1 MKKVLIA
8 CTCLVLCAILCMPIF
23 AQTIS
28 PRWEGANDAY
38 CLITFSGTT
47 GIVSSSITGGNNVT
61 SIQGTLKLYWGIIKL
76 KEWTIN
82 ESDNT
87 WHVIETFDAVSGR
100 NYKLKLSAKVYT
112 SDAVDDISDEYSAEC
127 P

>member
-1 MKKVLIA
+1 M
-8 CTCLVLCAILCMPIF
+8 
-23 AQTIS
+23 
-28 PRWEGANDAY
+28 
-38 CLITFSGTT
+38 
-47 GIVSSSITGGNNVT
+47 
-61 SIQGTLKLYWGIIKL
+61 QGTLKLYWGILKI

-87 WHVIETFDAVSGR
+87 WNVLETFDAVSGR

>member
-1 MKKVLIA
+1 M
-8 CTCLVLCAILCMPIF
+8 CLLLCATLCMPTF

-28 PRWEGANDAY
+28 PRWEGANSVH
-38 CLITFSGTT
+38 CSLSFSGTT
-47 GIVSSSITGGNNVT
+47 GVVAASITGGINVT
-61 SIQGTLKLYWGIIKL
+61 SMQGTLKLYWGILKI

-87 WHVIETFDAVSGR
+87 WNVLETFDAVSGR